1 MSQEQLKNLILNEP
15 SKEEIEKLI
24 KIEEQSGQYV
34 KYGLYNEDKNSNEY
48 NTIVVDFGAYPHV
61 IYAVQNGKIILQLE
75 LKEKKITIIDE
86 IPCIEDQFHVL
97 SVWRGD
103 ITTLQVDAIVNA
115 GNTSLLGCFIP
126 NHSCIDNAIHTYAG
140 IRLRLS
146 CNEMMNGKEEKVG
159 QAKITDAYNLPS
171 QYVIHT
177 VGPMI
182 GGHVTK
188 EDKDKLRSCYYSCL
202 ELAQKKQIR
211 TIAFPSISTGVFHFP
226 KALAAEIAVAT
237 VCEFLKDN
245 PGTLDRV
252 IFNVFTEEDQEI
264 YERIFRNKKINL

>member
-1 MSQEQLKNLILNEP
+1 MKKEQLIDQLLTYFCQEGEQTFSFSIPPDYREKRRLLRGIVNIRPPYPLDEKIL
-15 SKEEIEKLI
+15 KL
-24 KIEEQSGQYV
+24 
-34 KYGLYNEDKNSNEY
+34 EDEL
-48 NTIVVDFGAYPHV
+48 
-61 IYAVQNGKIILQLE
+61 LQLE
-75 LKEKKITIIDE
+75 LKEKKITVTNE

-126 NHSCIDNAIHTYAG
+126 NHSCIDNAIHTYTG

-146 CNEMMNGKEEKVG
+146 CNEMMNGKDEKVG
-159 QAKITDAYNLPS
+159 QAKLTGAYNLPS
-171 QYVIHT
+171 QYIIHT

-182 GGHVTK
+182 RGHVTK

-202 ELAQKKQIR
+202 ELTQKKQIR

-226 KALAAEIAVAT
+226 KTLAAEIAVAT

-245 PGTLDRV
+245 PETLDRV

-264 YERIFRNKKINL
+264 YERIFRNKKINLSS

>member
-1 MSQEQLKNLILNEP
+1 MKKEQLVDQLLTYFCQEA
-15 SKEEIEKLI
+15 
-24 KIEEQSGQYV
+24 EQSFSLFISQNYREKRKLLRGIVNIRPPYPLDENIL
-34 KYGLYNEDKNSNEY
+34 KLEDEL
-48 NTIVVDFGAYPHV
+48 
-61 IYAVQNGKIILQLE
+61 LQLE
-75 LKEKKITIIDE
+75 LKEKKITVIDE

-202 ELAQKKQIR
+202 ELAKKSRFVQLPFLLFLL
-211 TIAFPSISTGVFHFP
+211 AFFI
-226 KALAAEIAVAT
+226 
-237 VCEFLKDN
+237 FLKH
-245 PGTLDRV
+245 
-252 IFNVFTEEDQEI
+252 
-264 YERIFRNKKINL
+264 